1 MLGLSA
7 PQPEVYRAP
16 PVLLEATVAPPANHF
31 APHVLLEATTGSP
44 ANHRATLVSLALTV
58 PLLLLSIAC
67 LALLVNTAPTSVQPQ
82 ESRVMMAI
90 LALLDPLI
98 KRRVLEAASARPELH
113 ISVPKA
119 LTAIQ
124 NISKQSRN
132 APAAPRAKTPALEL
146 WSVLRRAF
154 RVPST

>member
-7 PQPEVYRAP
+7 PQEVHR
-16 PVLLEATVAPPANHF
+16 
-31 APHVLLEATTGSP
+31 APHVLLETTVDPP
-44 ANHRATLVSLALTV
+44 ANQRATSVSLVLTA

-67 LALLVNTAPTSVQPQ
+67 LALLVNTAPNSVQPQ

-98 KRRVLEAASARPELH
+98 KRRVLEAATARPELH

-124 NISKQSRN
+124 KSS
-132 APAAPRAKTPALEL
+132 
-146 WSVLRRAF
+146 
-154 RVPST
+154 

>member
-16 PVLLEATVAPPANHF
+16 P
-31 APHVLLEATTGSP
+31 VLLEATTGSP

-124 NISKQSRN
+124 KSS
-132 APAAPRAKTPALEL
+132 
-146 WSVLRRAF
+146 
-154 RVPST
+154 